1 MAQHSP
7 RHPAHRGSQP
17 MGPYSSEPVQSQHRW
32 SSGFYTGEDR
42 DERAREYAERPHG
55 WGDYEANYGVARG
68 ELRRVDRPAEGQYAG
83 PRAGRHVGQHIG
95 QHVGQHVG
103 KGPKNYRR
111 SDERTREIVCER
123 LTEDARIDASDIDV
137 RVQDG
142 AITLSGSV
150 PERSMKHAAEDIAA
164 TCAPGEQIRNE
175 LKVVR

>member
-1 MAQHSP
+1 MAQHPP
-7 RHPAHRGSQP
+7 RYPSYRGSQP

-32 SSGFYTGEDR
+32 SSGFYTGDDR
-42 DERAREYAERPHG
+42 EERAREYAERPHG

-68 ELRRVDRPAEGQYAG
+68 ELRRVDTPAEGQYA
-83 PRAGRHVGQHIG
+83 AHVGQHIG
-95 QHVGQHVG
+95 QHIGHQIG

-123 LTEDARIDASDIDV
+123 LTEDARIDASDVDV

-150 PERSMKHAAEDIAA
+150 PDRSMKHVAEDIAA
-164 TCAPGEQIRNE
+164 TCARDEQIRNE
-175 LKVVR
+175 LKVVRPEGR

>member
-1 MAQHSP
+1 MAQHPP
-7 RHPAHRGSQP
+7 RHPSYRGSQP

-32 SSGFYTGEDR
+32 SSGFYTGENR

-68 ELRRVDRPAEGQYAG
+68 GLRRVDTPSEGQYF
-83 PRAGRHVGQHIG
+83 
-95 QHVGQHVG
+95 G

-111 SDERTREIVCER
+111 SDERTREILCER
-123 LTEDARIDASDIDV
+123 LTEDPRIDASDVDV

-150 PERSMKHAAEDIAA
+150 PDRAMKHAAEDIAA
-164 TCAPGEQIRNE
+164 TCAPDEQIRNE